1 VLKLK
6 LVKIIL
12 KKFTAN
18 FKNWIVTPQNIPF
31 SFEKGMEQIF
41 ILMLQLQKKAENN
54 S

>member
-12 KKFTAN
+12 KEIYSMN

-31 SFEKGMEQIF
+31 SFEKGMEQILF
-41 ILMLQLQKKAENN
+41 
-54 S
+54 